1 MPNSPNQ
8 ATPTSPNVSS
18 DQSDLPQMSPP
29 YPQEQPPLLHQIK
42 DPKDPHGG
50 DKAAQL
56 KQQTNHAD
64 QTTPNESNKTPTP
77 IKSAHQTQHPAEKS
91 KSSQTQFTRS
101 QPERSQPEQSQP
113 NHQQASQPQANQPQ
127 SGQVADQ
134 PEDELPPAYEESGV
148 LPGLVKPQPEE
159 LLFEWQSKSRP
170 FKKHN
175 RQFFT
180 SVGII
185 GLLIALI
192 LVFAGQWLPMA
203 VVVAAVFVIYVFNTI
218 PPGEVLQQATTYG
231 IRVEE
236 KLYYW
241 EEMGRF
247 WFTEKYGETLLNI
260 EVARFPNRLTLLLGD
275 LKKEDVEAFL
285 SEILLNQ
292 QPPPTTYEK
301 IADWLGRK
309 LPLDLEN

>member
-1 MPNSPNQ
+1 MPNLPNQ
-8 ATPTSPNVSS
+8 TAAVSS
-18 DQSDLPQMSPP
+18 TTSLHKGDVPLTPPP
-29 YPQEQPPLLHQIK
+29 YPQEQPPLLYNNHIVK
-42 DPKDPHGG
+42 DPNGG
-50 DKAAQL
+50 DKAAEAT
-56 KQQTNHAD
+56 KQRSNHAEKVS
-64 QTTPNESNKTPTP
+64 PKES
-77 IKSAHQTQHPAEKS
+77 KSVPPAEESTK
-91 KSSQTQFTRS
+91 TRGQS
-101 QPERSQPEQSQP
+101 NQPDKAKQIGPDRPQSNQPRSD
-113 NHQQASQPQANQPQ
+113 QPQPDPV
-127 SGQVADQ
+127 GADQ
-134 PEDELPPAYEESGV
+134 PDGYMPPGYEESGV
-148 LPGLVKPQPEE
+148 MPGFVKPQPEE
-159 LLFEWQSKSRP
+159 LLFEWQAKSRP

-185 GLLIALI
+185 GLLMALI

-203 VVVAAVFVIYVFNTI
+203 VVVAVVFVIYVFNTI

-247 WFTEKYGETLLNI
+247 WFTEKYGEALLNI

-309 LPLDLEN
+309 LPLDLEK